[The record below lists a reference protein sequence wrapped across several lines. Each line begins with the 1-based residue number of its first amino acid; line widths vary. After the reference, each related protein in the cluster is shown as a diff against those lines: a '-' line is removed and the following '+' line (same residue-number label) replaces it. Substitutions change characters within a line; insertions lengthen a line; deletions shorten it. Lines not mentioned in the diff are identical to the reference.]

1 MKTFTKRTRIMT
13 LSVLVLLAALSTAFT
28 GCSHGSGGSDDESTT
43 TLVTRYAY
51 ILNADSSYHRVYK
64 YVATDNGDNTFE
76 VKSSSIHYLSISNSN
91 YTNRTGSELCAM
103 IRTNAVKPSSSEE
116 STFTED
122 KDTTITNTKS
132 PTGVDTFHHYK
143 GEKYTVYYYF

>member
-28 GCSHGSGGSDDESTT
+28 GCSHGSGDESTT
-43 TLVTRYAY
+43 TLVTRYGY
-51 ILNADSSYHRVYK
+51 KLNADSSYHRVVK